1 MTLKPTALEEV
12 RISSRYSLYGKL
24 RVVAPESSMVLL
36 LPGLGFHSF
45 EYDELASRLS
55 DAGYSSLSL
64 DYRGHG
70 RSEGPRGRWVV
81 EDLIEDASRAL
92 DFLVGRDAP
101 RIGVFG
107 NSLGAFVGMHLAARD
122 ARVRSLVASGCPARV
137 ADFASTSFRRVL
149 LAALLACEHIVPFRV
164 SINHFIPYRMI
175 LRDPEI
181 IAKVRADP
189 LIADA
194 RRFAPSTYQDIFGWD
209 AMAAVAKLT
218 IPLLVLYGEFDSFQ
232 PAEQSQLLYQA
243 ARCEKQLSSVPTG
256 HVPDLE
262 NAPLVAPV
270 LIEWF
275 GRTLARGVSPSR
287 SSR

>member
-1 MTLKPTALEEV
+1 MTLIPIVPEDV
-12 RISSRYSLYGKL
+12 RIASRYSLYGKL
-24 RVVAPESSMVLL
+24 RVVGPESSMVLL

-45 EYDELASRLS
+45 EYDELADRLA

-81 EDLIEDASRAL
+81 EELIEDASHAL
-92 DFLVGRDAP
+92 DFLVGRDAQ

-149 LAALLACEHIVPFRV
+149 LAGLLACERVVPFRV
-164 SINHFIPYRMI
+164 SINHFIPYRSI
-175 LRDPEI
+175 LRDPVI

-194 RRFAPSTYQDIFGWD
+194 RRFAPSTYRDIFAWD
-209 AMAAVAKLT
+209 ALAAASSLT
-218 IPLLVLYGEFDSFQ
+218 IPLLVLYAEFDAFQ
-232 PAEQSQLLYQA
+232 PAEQSQRLYQA
-243 ARCEKQLSSVPTG
+243 ARCEKELRSLPTG

-262 NAPLVAPV
+262 NAALVAPV
-270 LIEWF
+270 LVEWF
-275 GRTLARGVSPSR
+275 GRTLRESALPGAST
-287 SSR
+287 